1 MGCMRNSHSPFSFFV
16 VYKQKFIVVLH
27 RILNYSVLNY
37 SRQGKLRRL
46 WRLAVATQP
55 PIADCL
61 SGSAPRN
68 PQLLLD

>member
-37 SRQGKLRRL
+37 SRQGKLRR
-46 WRLAVATQP
+46 RACQN
-55 PIADCL
+55 
-61 SGSAPRN
+61 S
-68 PQLLLD
+68 QYK